1 MKKAGVTLV
10 PILFFFLVSTEPSF
24 AQTSIKN
31 GNSTSNIRVST
42 NTDGGSVS
50 THIETTVNGQTQIIE
65 SHEEGEI
72 EVENIN
78 GQVTVKKS
86 TPNTTITNITKTPT
100 PASSESASIDEDVEE
115 RKEFKKSFIEKF
127 LKNIENFVRRFL
139 EIF

>member
-1 MKKAGVTLV
+1 MKKAGVALL
-10 PILFFFLVSTEPSF
+10 PILLLLLSANTASAENTVNES
-24 AQTSIKN
+24 Q
-31 GNSTSNIRVST
+31 STSNIRVST
-42 NTDGGSVS
+42 QTDGGSVS

-86 TPNTTITNITKTPT
+86 TPNTTITNVTKTPT

>member
-1 MKKAGVTLV
+1 MKKAGVALL
-10 PILFFFLVSTEPSF
+10 PILLLLLSANTASAENTVNES
-24 AQTSIKN
+24 Q
-31 GNSTSNIRVST
+31 STSNIRVST
-42 NTDGGSVS
+42 QTDGGNVS

-86 TPNTTITNITKTPT
+86 TPNTTITNVTKTPT

>member
-1 MKKAGVTLV
+1 MKKAGVALL
-10 PILFFFLVSTEPSF
+10 PILLLLLSANTASAENTVNES
-24 AQTSIKN
+24 Q
-31 GNSTSNIRVST
+31 STSNIRVST
-42 NTDGGSVS
+42 QTDGGSVS

-86 TPNTTITNITKTPT
+86 TPNTTITNVTKTPT
-100 PASSESASIDEDVEE
+100 PASSESASIDKDVQEE
-115 RKEFKKSFIEKF
+115 KEIKKSFIENF